1 MANML
6 GVASAGQERKEVEGA
21 QHLACTIEMVNMG
34 KRCDVAVIDE
44 IQMIGDESR
53 GWAWTRALQGVPAN
67 EIHLCG
73 DASALPLVR
82 NQQQHSRRSRCVLHS
97 LLWFPELALQGSV
110 PGDSSEALQ
119 RVRCVAYACSE
130 VLRAAQARSLRPS
143 RYKAAG
149 CNGALAHIR
158 PYILPEIYLS

>member
-1 MANML
+1 
-6 GVASAGQERKEVEGA
+6 VEGA

-82 NQQQHSRRSRCVLHS
+82 LRRHTDALGDGDHCRRLCSGQPTLNSHTACRTTVLCNNA
-97 LLWFPELALQGSV
+97 LWVQVGM
-110 PGDSSEALQ
+110 PGD
-119 RVRCVAYACSE
+119 
-130 VLRAAQARSLRPS
+130 P
-143 RYKAAG
+143 
-149 CNGALAHIR
+149 AH
-158 PYILPEIYLS
+158 L

>member
-1 MANML
+1 
-6 GVASAGQERKEVEGA
+6 
-21 QHLACTIEMVNMG
+21 MG

-82 NQQQHSRRSRCVLHS
+82 AWRSKPCLLPPS
-97 LLWFPELALQGSV
+97 LV
-110 PGDSSEALQ
+110 
-119 RVRCVAYACSE
+119 
-130 VLRAAQARSLRPS
+130 AAQ
-143 RYKAAG
+143 
-149 CNGALAHIR
+149 
-158 PYILPEIYLS
+158 

>member
-1 MANML
+1 
-6 GVASAGQERKEVEGA
+6 VEGA

-82 NQQQHSRRSRCVLHS
+82 RVGASCACCLPPCRAAEPHS
-97 LLWFPELALQGSV
+97 LEGQPVLVQRTCCLASV
-110 PGDSSEALQ
+110 HFIYGHG
-119 RVRCVAYACSE
+119 R
-130 VLRAAQARSLRPS
+130 
-143 RYKAAG
+143 G
-149 CNGALAHIR
+149 CWPWAER
-158 PYILPEIYLS
+158 

>member
-1 MANML
+1 ML
-6 GVASAGQERKEVEGA
+6 CVASAGQERKEVEGA

-82 NQQQHSRRSRCVLHS
+82 DVGRR
-97 LLWFPELALQGSV
+97 G
-110 PGDSSEALQ
+110 
-119 RVRCVAYACSE
+119 VAA
-130 VLRAAQARSLRPS
+130 
-143 RYKAAG
+143 
-149 CNGALAHIR
+149 
-158 PYILPEIYLS
+158 